1 MFTKHFTRLVSRD
14 QLDND
19 DVELFYDIVQS
30 VVSTKLVTAYD
41 IDKDEVSVEVIAYED
56 TDEDGDLFVYE
67 IVLSEEID
75 PKEGDEIANQVFQEF
90 DSDSITFEASIEI

>member
-1 MFTKHFTRLVSRD
+1 MFTKHFTRLVSRE

-30 VVSTKLVTAYD
+30 VVSTKVVTAYD
-41 IDKDEVSVEVIAYED
+41 TDKDEVSVDVIAYED
-56 TDEDGDLFVYE
+56 SDEDGDLFVYE
-67 IVLSEEID
+67 IVLSEEIA
-75 PKEGDEIANQVFQEF
+75 PSEGDEIAGLIFDEF